1 MLSFRKYVC
10 LSILAPGSRPLGPEG
25 GGEGK
30 EGREEKEGRRI
41 QGGAGRGVGS

>member
-25 GGEGK
+25 GEGGEGW
-30 EGREEKEGRRI
+30 EGGFRGV
-41 QGGAGRGVGS
+41 QGGG